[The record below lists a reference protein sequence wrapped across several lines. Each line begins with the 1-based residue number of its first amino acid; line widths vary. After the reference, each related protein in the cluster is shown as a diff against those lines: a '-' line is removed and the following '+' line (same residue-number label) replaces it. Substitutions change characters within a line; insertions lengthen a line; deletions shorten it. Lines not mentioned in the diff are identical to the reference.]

1 MQFNKSYYEIFN
13 QHPQIC
19 ENIWF
24 HPKQKKI
31 SLRPKMLHLD
41 VLCSNFEKPF
51 SYLKSAPSSLQ
62 CLVKKIKTFSFG
74 TKNTRFTYFGLEL
87 SYLKSAPSN
96 LFNSKTSWN
105 NEMPKFG
112 TKNALYVFFW
122 TGGVRIFKKLFSYL
136 KLSPRMSN
144 FKILQKQTKILQFGT
159 KNALFECFG
168 G

>member
-1 MQFNKSYYEIFN
+1 MKSLISTLKFVKTYSFIPNK
-13 QHPQIC
+13 
-19 ENIWF
+19 
-24 HPKQKKI
+24 KKI

-62 CLVKKIKTFSFG
+62 CL
-74 TKNTRFTYFGLEL
+74 
-87 SYLKSAPSN
+87 
-96 LFNSKTSWN
+96 
-105 NEMPKFG
+105 
-112 TKNALYVFFW
+112 
-122 TGGVRIFKKLFSYL
+122 GGGGGGRIFKKLFSYL

-168 G
+168 GYNLEKLLSYLKSAPSNLSNYKI